1 MKMTKLL
8 VAAPALLALVAAF
21 GCGGEKLPAGMPKP
35 VPTTITL
42 TLDGKGLADASVTM
56 IPDSGSYAAV
66 GKTDAGGVAE
76 MKTDGKYKGAVP
88 GSYKVV
94 VGAKDEID
102 YGEFGPPPTDDPV
115 AMDKWNRDVDAAGGA
130 GVAFTRTSVVSQEF
144 TAADTTPL
152 TITVG
157 EGKAAETFDLGASV
171 REQVEVEEK

>member
-1 MKMTKLL
+1 MKLTKLF

-66 GKTDAGGVAE
+66 GKTDSNGVAE

-115 AMDKWNRDVDAAGGA
+115 ALDKWNRDVDAAGGA
-130 GVAFTRTSVVSQEF
+130 AAFKRISLVSQEF
-144 TAADTTPL
+144 TAADATPL
-152 TITVG
+152 TLTVG
-157 EGKAAETFDLGASV
+157 EGKVAETFDLGASV
-171 REQVEVEEK
+171 REEVEVEEK